1 MGKGESR
8 DVEAVPFAKCRLPQF
23 EDYEIARI
31 AGRITSGVNSAIPV
45 LDLPYKAYQMEA
57 EESAERKED
66 PDVNAE
72 EAYLQN
78 AAEGDEGQDFKP
90 ILPMSAT
97 TKSVPKQTS
106 LLFSDASHHLAE
118 DDPRPVLPQSLYI
131 GDLRLTALKSTLN
144 SSSIPVEFAGEGTLI
159 CGPGVPD
166 LVKKYQEASEKG
178 LPMDGIPEQEDI
190 GEIVVIRKSADG
202 KLQLEGGLAN
212 GETYYQVRK
221 VLYGSFAEVIV

>member
-1 MGKGESR
+1 
-8 DVEAVPFAKCRLPQF
+8 
-23 EDYEIARI
+23 
-31 AGRITSGVNSAIPV
+31 
-45 LDLPYKAYQMEA
+45 MEA
-57 EESAERKED
+57 EIAERKED

-78 AAEGDEGQDFKP
+78 AADGDDGQDFKP
-90 ILPMSAT
+90 VLPMSAAAE
-97 TKSVPKQTS
+97 SASKQTS
-106 LLFSDASHHLAE
+106 LLFSNATPHLVQ
-118 DDPRPVLPQSLYI
+118 DDPRPILPQSLYI

-144 SSSIPVEFAGEGTLI
+144 SSGIPVEFAGEGTLI

-178 LPMDGIPEQEDI
+178 LSMEGISEQEDI
-190 GEIVVIRKSADG
+190 GEIVVIQKSADG

-221 VLYGSFAEVIV
+221 VLYGSFAEVII

>member
-1 MGKGESR
+1 MGKGKSDPWQR
-8 DVEAVPFAKCRLPQF
+8 YDSAKNGSSQF

-45 LDLPYKAYQMEA
+45 LDLPYKAYQIEA
-57 EESAERKED
+57 EENAESKED
-66 PDVNAE
+66 PNANPD

-78 AAEGDEGQDFKP
+78 AAEGEEGDDFKP
-90 ILPMSAT
+90 ILPMSAADGSA
-97 TKSVPKQTS
+97 TKQRS
-106 LLFSDASHHLAE
+106 LLFSSATPHLAQ
-118 DDPRPVLPQSLYI
+118 DDPRPMLPQSLYI

-144 SSSIPVEFAGEGTLI
+144 AAGIPVEFAGEGTLI

-178 LPMDGIPEQEDI
+178 LPMDGISEQEDI
-190 GEIVVIRKSADG
+190 GEIVVVQKSADG
-202 KLQLEGGLAN
+202 KLQLEGGLAS
-212 GETYYQVRK
+212 GETYYTVRK